1 MDQFSV
7 DEFQKLTGLDRD
19 VIDARLETL
28 SEEPTLEELVAA
40 FVGCKLPGGKKAK
53 SPAPPVESRFSIFA
67 LAKLC
72 NLDRATV
79 ADRLEGIPATDGPK
93 NAKLYS
99 LADAVPALVAGRDIT
114 LDAARLRKI
123 SAEAE
128 HRELKLKEATGEMVS
143 KLEVRNELQDLWS
156 RLHRRTVINFARE
169 IATDLLKCKTSGQL
183 TKRLQAGLEKI
194 FHELRTDHT
203 AFR

>member
-1 MDQFSV
+1 MDSFNV
-7 DEFQKLTGLDRD
+7 DEFQQMTGLDRA
-19 VIDARLETL
+19 VIDERLETL

-40 FVGCKLPGGKKAK
+40 FVGCKVSGRKTKP
-53 SPAPPVESRFSIFA
+53 PAPPAETRYSTLA

-79 ADRLEGIPATDGPK
+79 GDRLEGIPAHDGPK

-99 LADAVPALVAGRDIT
+99 LADALPALVSGRDIT

-143 KLEVRNELQDLWS
+143 KLEIRNQLQDLWS
-156 RLHRRTVINFARE
+156 RLHRRTVINFSRE
-169 IATDLLKCKTSGQL
+169 IAGELLKCKTSGQL

-203 AFR
+203 AFK